1 MSQPDQGDWSGGF
14 WSVELTPIDETRLEW
29 DRTFKVFHIDVE
41 SDTEIGHKLHD
52 DPLTVLRAK
61 VPEMDLPE
69 GTRAQVL
76 RVNAERPANPRK
88 RREVWIVY
96 EDNIAVGVQ
105 YKYLE
110 GE

>member
-1 MSQPDQGDWSGGF
+1 M
-14 WSVELTPIDETRLEW
+14 
-29 DRTFKVFHIDVE
+29 HN
-41 SDTEIGHKLHD
+41 
-52 DPLTVLRAK
+52 DPLTVLRARA
-61 VPEMDLPE
+61 PEMDLPE

-96 EDNIAVGVQ
+96 EGSFAVGVQ
-105 YKYLE
+105 YKYLP

>member
-14 WSVELTPIDETRLEW
+14 WSVELTPIEEGILEW
-29 DRTFKVFHIDVE
+29 DRPFKVFQVDVE
-41 SDTEIGHKLHD
+41 SNTEIGRALHN
-52 DPLTVLRAK
+52 DPLTVLRAR

-69 GTRAQVL
+69 GTQAQVL

-96 EDNIAVGVQ
+96 EGSFAVGVQ
-105 YKYLE
+105 YKYLP